1 MRTPKADPLVAPGEQ
16 GRAFHRLPVSQR
28 RRPPDEPGG
37 LKLSAVRDHSYL
49 RTALRSCGCRS
60 PVDRHSRVHSEA
72 AKIAEL

>member
-16 GRAFHRLPVSQR
+16 GHTFHRLPASQR

-49 RTALRSCGCRS
+49 RNSSSILRLAISCRS
-60 PVDRHSRVHSEA
+60 PQPRAV
-72 AKIAEL
+72 